1 MAPGVFAKS
10 QMRGPQTLGL
20 QDQKQS
26 DIPEDVFAGMVRRLS
41 LLQEL
46 PSAEDY
52 GPLYAFL
59 ASRHNTIM
67 TGQTVV
73 VDQGLLKRHHRTN
86 PYGRKLP
93 ARRPS
98 GHQLASWPAASRNA
112 ADAPLVKVSP

>member
-1 MAPGVFAKS
+1 MI
-10 QMRGPQTLGL
+10 RGLTRASGAGRVRKEPDAWPQTLGL

-59 ASRHNTIM
+59 ASRHNTIV

-73 VDQGLLKRHHRTN
+73 VDQGLLNRAVIT
-86 PYGRKLP
+86 
-93 ARRPS
+93 APS
-98 GHQLASWPAASRNA
+98 NEPVWTQ
-112 ADAPLVKVSP
+112 APGPEA